1 MFRGSRFNL
10 LLLLCA
16 IFVALGG
23 AIASVG
29 PALPELARQ
38 THRSLAQLGTLFIA
52 LFGGGLLGQL
62 VVGRIADRFG
72 RRIVLVASCV
82 MFGAGTL
89 AVSLSTH
96 LWAVIAFAT
105 LQGFGYAG
113 VGLAVNVIS
122 SELAPHRRA
131 STVNLVNVFFAVGA
145 IAGPLVAAATLEWWG
160 TPLPALQ
167 ISAVLLILLAPIA
180 AFIELPIAPYHEPLL
195 STSPAGGTAPSAG
208 SALPANITA
217 PAVTH
222 ASTSIT
228 MPASFVWSCAGLL
241 LLYVGSES
249 SVGSWTPV
257 YLRRSTNLDAAHAA
271 TVTAVFWASLCAG
284 RVLATIAG
292 MRMTSDRLLIISFC
306 GAAAGGAALVAGHGV
321 VWLSTIAL
329 AILGVSFGPIYPTMM
344 AAVTEAFPRSAGTAA
359 SRLAG
364 PASVGGMV
372 FPSLHGF
379 LIARVGTWTSA
390 LVTWSVALAMLLA
403 WLVIRRNLSSRT
415 AQPDDD
421 GRSAISSV

>member
-10 LLLLCA
+10 LVLLCA
-16 IFVALGG
+16 IFVALGA

-52 LFGGGLLGQL
+52 LFGGGLLGQI
-62 VVGRIADRFG
+62 VVGKTADRFG

-89 AVSLSTH
+89 AVSISTH
-96 LWAVIAFAT
+96 LSAVLVFAT

-122 SELAPHRRA
+122 AELTPHRRA
-131 STVNLVNVFFAVGA
+131 STVNLVNVFYAVGA

-167 ISAVLLILLAPIA
+167 TGAVLLILLAPIA
-180 AFIELPIAPYHEPLL
+180 AFIELPETPHLDAMTRTDAAI
-195 STSPAGGTAPSAG
+195 GGA
-208 SALPANITA
+208 A
-217 PAVTH
+217 PA
-222 ASTSIT
+222 STIVGL
-228 MPASFVWSCAGLL
+228 PASFVWSCAGVL

-284 RVLATIAG
+284 RVFASIAG
-292 MRMTSDRLLIISFC
+292 MRMTADRLLIISFC
-306 GAAAGGAALVAGHGV
+306 GAAAGGATLVAGHGL
-321 VWLSTIAL
+321 VWLSTLAL
-329 AILGVSFGPIYPTMM
+329 ALLGLSFGPIYPTMM
-344 AAVTEAFPRSAGTAA
+344 AAVTEKFPREAGAAA

-379 LIARVGTWTSA
+379 LIARAGTWASA
-390 LVTWSVALAMLLA
+390 LVTWGVALAMLIA
-403 WLVIRRNLSSRT
+403 WLLIRRSFSIKT
-415 AQPDDD
+415 DD
-421 GRSAISSV
+421 GRSATRSV